1 MYFDALTLAAVAD
14 ELEDIILG
22 GRIQRVLLPTPL
34 SVALEI
40 YSRGRRSH
48 LLLSAHPQFTRVH
61 LSATKPSRGVER
73 DTPLLLLLRKY
84 VVGGRIAEIEQ
95 PELERVLVLSIV
107 KGSQARNITDHQAE
121 DEPGSALDDR
131 YSGLTD
137 VEVDELEDAPAD
149 ETDNGATWRCEL
161 IVEAMERRGNIIL
174 VGDDNLIMES
184 ARHITPRMSH
194 RPVQP
199 RAPYE
204 LPPRQEK
211 RDPRHA
217 TPEGMRALLDRPTP
231 DPTAAPARKKKSS
244 QPTLAG
250 ALVTDYLGLS
260 PQAAREAVFRA
271 TGQADTPLMP
281 DLPWAKLALAV
292 RSLWNDDWQPC
303 LAGDEA
309 SPHAYAPYLLTQL
322 PDAAPVKSISAALDA
337 FYSAHEQLT
346 AHNQRRDSVRQQLL
360 ERRERIDHQRQGL
373 STELKRA
380 GELDRLRWEGEMIYA
395 FMHTLA
401 PGQASLVVEERTIAL
416 DPTNTPVENAQ
427 DRFRAYDKA
436 KSAIAGVPERLQAV
450 EARLAGLD
458 ETLALLDLA
467 EGYDQIEGIAREAAE
482 HEYIR
487 APARGRTP
495 KPSKRL
501 APLRV
506 ESSDGFA
513 IYIGRSAGQNEQVT
527 FKIGASDDLWLH
539 ARGIP
544 GAHVIIK
551 NGGREV
557 PETTLHEAAALAAY
571 HSQARAEPAV
581 EIDIARRGLVRRIP
595 NGPTGLVS
603 YQAERT
609 IRAVPH
615 APIV

>member
-1 MYFDALTLAAVAD
+1 MT
-14 ELEDIILG
+14 
-22 GRIQRVLLPTPL
+22 
-34 SVALEI
+34 
-40 YSRGRRSH
+40 
-48 LLLSAHPQFTRVH
+48 
-61 LSATKPSRGVER
+61 
-73 DTPLLLLLRKY
+73 
-84 VVGGRIAEIEQ
+84 
-95 PELERVLVLSIV
+95 
-107 KGSQARNITDHQAE
+107 
-121 DEPGSALDDR
+121 
-131 YSGLTD
+131 
-137 VEVDELEDAPAD
+137 EV
-149 ETDNGATWRCEL
+149 R
-161 IVEAMERRGNIIL
+161 
-174 VGDDNLIMES
+174 
-184 ARHITPRMSH
+184 
-194 RPVQP
+194 
-199 RAPYE
+199 
-204 LPPRQEK
+204 
-211 RDPRHA
+211 
-217 TPEGMRALLDRPTP
+217 
-231 DPTAAPARKKKSS
+231 
-244 QPTLAG
+244 
-250 ALVTDYLGLS
+250 
-260 PQAAREAVFRA
+260 
-271 TGQADTPLMP
+271 TGQADTPLTP

-292 RSLWNDDWQPC
+292 RGLWNDDWQPC

-309 SPHAYAPYLLTQL
+309 NPHAYAPYLLTQL
-322 PDAAPVKSISAALDA
+322 PDTAPTQSISAALDA

-346 AHNQRRDSVRQQLL
+346 AHNQRRDSLRRQLL

-395 FMHTLA
+395 FMHTIA

-416 DPTNTPVENAQ
+416 DPNSTPVENAQ

-436 KSAIAGVPERLQAV
+436 KSALAGVPERLQAV

-487 APARGRTP
+487 VPARGPAP

-501 APLRV
+501 APLRID
-506 ESSDGFA
+506 SSDGFA

-557 PETTLHEAAALAAY
+557 PETTLYEAAALAAY

-581 EIDIARRGLVRRIP
+581 EIDIARCGLVRRIP
-595 NGPTGLVS
+595 NGPIGLVS

-609 IRAVPH
+609 IRAMPH
-615 APIV
+615 APQ

>member
-1 MYFDALTLAAVAD
+1 MAY
-14 ELEDIILG
+14 
-22 GRIQRVLLPTPL
+22 
-34 SVALEI
+34 
-40 YSRGRRSH
+40 
-48 LLLSAHPQFTRVH
+48 RVH

-95 PELERVLVLSIV
+95 PEFERVLVLSIV
-107 KGSQARNITDHQAE
+107 KGPQARNIADHQA
-121 DEPGSALDDR
+121 DDSPDSPLDQRD
-131 YSGLTD
+131 SDLAD
-137 VEVDELEDAPAD
+137 AEVGELEDAPD
-149 ETDNGATWRCEL
+149 DQTDDGETWRCEL

-204 LPPRQEK
+204 LPPRQQK

-217 TPEGMRALLDRPTP
+217 TPEGMRALLDRPAP
-231 DPTAAPARKKKSS
+231 DPIPSTSPSTGSGVASGQGAAPARAKKSAA
-244 QPTLAG
+244 PTLAR
-250 ALVTDYLGLS
+250 ALVADYLGLS
-260 PQAAREAVFRA
+260 PLAAREAVFRA
-271 TGQADTPLMP
+271 TGQADTPLLP
-281 DLPWAKLALAV
+281 DLPWAKLALSV
-292 RSLWNDDWQPC
+292 RGLWYDDWQPC
-303 LAGDEA
+303 LAGDPA
-309 SPHAYAPYLLTQL
+309 TPHAYAPYLLTQL
-322 PDAAPVKSISAALDA
+322 PDATPASSISAVLDA
-337 FYSAHEQLT
+337 FYSTHEQLT
-346 AHNQRRDSVRQQLL
+346 AHNQRRDSLRQQLL

-373 STELKRA
+373 SAELTRA
-380 GELDRLRWEGEMIYA
+380 AELDRLRWEGEMIYA

-401 PGQASLVVEERTIAL
+401 PGQAALVVEERTIML
-416 DPTNTPVENAQ
+416 DPTSTPVENAQ
-427 DRFRAYDKA
+427 ARFRAYDKA

-458 ETLALLDLA
+458 ETLALLDIA

-487 APARGRTP
+487 VPVRGRTP
-495 KPSKRL
+495 KPGKRL

-513 IYIGRSAGQNEQVT
+513 IFIGRSAGQNEQVT

-557 PETTLHEAAALAAY
+557 PETTLYEAAALAAY

-595 NGPTGLVS
+595 NGPIGLVS

-609 IRAVPH
+609 IRAMPH
-615 APIV
+615 APQ